1 MHEVRQSHVQQGSG
15 SPAAGGAS
23 AASAPTGPAAIG
35 EAATLALE
43 AEQHL
48 EAARRLRDVLRAHTG
63 IRTVSNTLAP
73 YDEIAI
79 HLDAAANR
87 CGLLERV
94 HPDPAVREAAERW
107 TQEISQFAT
116 QLSLDR
122 AVYDALSALDVT
134 TEDAATQH
142 YVARTLRD
150 FRRAGV
156 DRDPAT
162 RARVQALN
170 DELTLV
176 GQEFARNIQSD
187 RRTVSLQPS
196 ELEGLPADYIAA
208 HPAGADGRV
217 VLTTDYPDY
226 VPFMSYAKSGA
237 AREAMYRAF
246 RWRGVPE
253 NLGVLDRMLARRH
266 ELATLLGYRSW
277 AHYITEDK
285 MIATDTAATEFVQR
299 IAGIAASRAQADY
312 AMLLARKQQDEP
324 AASEVFDWEKDYYD
338 ERVRAERFKV
348 DSQAMRPYFQYE
360 RVKQGVLN
368 ITAKLFGVTYR
379 RVEDAE
385 VWAPD
390 VETYD
395 ILENGVPLGRF
406 HLDMHPR
413 ADKYKHAAEFGI
425 RNGVVGRQLPE
436 AALVCNFPGG
446 VTSDLSLMEHDDVNT
461 FFHEFGHLLH
471 ALFAGR
477 QRWIGVG
484 GISTEW
490 DFVEAPSQMLE
501 EWAWD
506 ASVLRTFAHHHET
519 GEPIPEE
526 LVLRARRAREF
537 GKGIYVRQ
545 QMFYAMLSLRLHAN
559 DASGV
564 DTTATVRALQ
574 NEYSLFRYVDDT
586 FFQASFGHL
595 DGYSAIYYTYMWS
608 LVIAKDLFSRF
619 RPENLLEPEVAR
631 LYRTHVLE
639 AGGSAPAAE
648 LVQRFLGRPFSFAAY
663 ERWLNAG

>member
-1 MHEVRQSHVQQGSG
+1 LGRQ
-15 SPAAGGAS
+15 A
-23 AASAPTGPAAIG
+23 
-35 EAATLALE
+35 EA
-43 AEQHL
+43 HL
-48 EAARRLRDVLRAHTG
+48 EAARRLRDTLIAATEPHT
-63 IRTVSNTLAP
+63 IANTLEP

-79 HLDAAANR
+79 HLDAAANL

-94 HPDPAVREAAERW
+94 HPDAGVRAAAERW

-122 AVYDALSALDVT
+122 RVYDALAALDLGSADEPT
-134 TEDAATQH
+134 RH

-156 DRDPAT
+156 DRDAAT

-187 RRTVSLQPS
+187 RRTVALAPA

-208 HPAGADGRV
+208 HPPGADGRV

-226 VPFMSYAKSGA
+226 VPFMSYARSGR

-246 RWRGVPE
+246 RSRAVPS
-253 NLGVLDRMLARRH
+253 NLAVLDRMLARRH

-285 MIATDTAATEFVQR
+285 MIATDTAAIEFVER
-299 IAGIAASRAQADY
+299 IAGIAAARAAAD
-312 AMLLARKQQDEP
+312 AALLLERKRQDEP
-324 AASEVFDWEKDYYD
+324 GATEVFDWEKDYYD
-338 ERVRAERFKV
+338 ERVRAERFQV
-348 DSQAMRPYFQYE
+348 DSQAMRPYFPYE
-360 RVKQGVLN
+360 RVKEGVLAV
-368 ITAKLFGVTYR
+368 TAELFGVTYR
-379 RVEDAE
+379 RVEDAG
-385 VWAPD
+385 VWAAD

-395 ILENGVPLGRF
+395 VLENGELLGRF

-413 ADKYKHAAEFGI
+413 DDKYKHAAEFGI
-425 RNGVVGRQLPE
+425 RNGVAGRQLPE

-446 VTSDLSLMEHDDVNT
+446 TPGDPGLMEHDDVNT

-471 ALFAGR
+471 SLFAGR

-506 ASVLRTFAHHHET
+506 PAVLRTFAHHHQT
-519 GEPIPEE
+519 GEPIPDE
-526 LVLRARRAREF
+526 LVLRARRARDF

-545 QMFYAMLSLRLHAN
+545 QMFYAMLSLRLHAE
-559 DASGV
+559 DAVGL
-564 DTTATVRALQ
+564 DTTAVVRALQ
-574 NEYSLFRYVDDT
+574 NEFSMFRYVEDT

-619 RPENLLEPEVAR
+619 DSKRMLAPEVAR
-631 LYRTHVLE
+631 AYRTHVLE

>member
-1 MHEVRQSHVQQGSG
+1 MRQARPVQQGTG
-15 SPAAGGAS
+15 PAGGAGAPAPPDVVAERS
-23 AASAPTGPAAIG
+23 EATSLAGDAAA
-35 EAATLALE
+35 
-43 AEQHL
+43 HL
-48 EAARRLRDVLRAHTG
+48 EAARRLREVLQSQTG
-63 IRTVSNTLAP
+63 PRTVTNTLVP

-79 HLDAAANR
+79 HVDAAANR

-94 HPDPAVREAAERW
+94 HPDPAVREAAEKW
-107 TQEISQFAT
+107 TQEMSQFAT

-122 AVYDALSALDVT
+122 AVYDALSTLDVT
-134 TEDAATQH
+134 AEDEATQH

-156 DRDPAT
+156 DRDPAV
-162 RARVQALN
+162 RARVQDLN
-170 DELTLV
+170 DELTLI

-187 RRTVSLQPS
+187 RRTVSLLPS
-196 ELEGLPADYIAA
+196 ELDGLPADYIVA

-217 VLTTDYPDY
+217 VVTTDYPDY

-237 AREAMYRAF
+237 ARERMYRAF
-246 RWRGVPE
+246 RSRAVPA
-253 NLGVLDRMLARRH
+253 NLDVLDRMLARRH
-266 ELATLLGYRSW
+266 ELAGLLGYRSW

-285 MIATDTAATEFVQR
+285 MIASDTAANEFVQR
-299 IAGIAASRAQADY
+299 IAAIAASRAGADY
-312 AMLLARKQQDEP
+312 EMLLSRKQEDDP
-324 AASEVFDWEKDYYD
+324 GAIEVFDWEKDYYD
-338 ERVRAERFKV
+338 ERVRAEHFQV
-348 DSQAMRPYFQYE
+348 DSQAMRPYFPYE
-360 RVKQGVLN
+360 RVKQGVLDV
-368 ITAKLFGVTYR
+368 TAKLFGVTYQ
-379 RVEDAE
+379 RVEDAS

-395 ILENGVPLGRF
+395 ILEDGVRLGRF

-413 ADKYKHAAEFGI
+413 DDKYKHAAEFGI
-425 RNGVVGRQLPE
+425 RNGIRGRQLPE

-446 VTSDLSLMEHDDVNT
+446 VAGDPGLMEHDDVNT

-477 QRWIGVG
+477 QRWIGIG

-506 ASVLRTFAHHHET
+506 ASVLRTFALHHET

-526 LVLRARRAREF
+526 LVQRARRAREF

-545 QMFYAMLSLRLHAN
+545 QMFYARLSLQLHGGDPSRL
-559 DASGV
+559 
-564 DTTATVRALQ
+564 DTTAVVRELQ
-574 NEYSLFRYVDDT
+574 NETSMFRFIEDT
-586 FFQASFGHL
+586 HFQASFGHL
-595 DGYSAIYYTYMWS
+595 EGYSAIYYTYMWS

-619 RPENLLEPEVAR
+619 RPENLFEPDVAR
-631 LYRTHVLE
+631 AYRTHVLE
-639 AGGSAPAAE
+639 AGGSAPAAT
-648 LVQRFLGRPFSFAAY
+648 LVERFLGRPFSFAAY
-663 ERWLNAG
+663 ERWLNAS

>member
-1 MHEVRQSHVQQGSG
+1 MHDGRPVLQTPG
-15 SPAAGGAS
+15 PAGGPG
-23 AASAPTGPAAIG
+23 APAPPATQPLAG
-35 EAATLALE
+35 DAEALGRQAE
-43 AEQHL
+43 AHL
-48 EAARRLRDVLRAHTG
+48 EAARRLRETLTAATEPHT
-63 IRTVSNTLAP
+63 IANTLEP

-79 HLDAAANR
+79 HLDAAANL

-94 HPDPAVREAAERW
+94 HPDAGVRAAAERW

-122 AVYDALSALDVT
+122 KVYDALAALDLGNADEPT
-134 TEDAATQH
+134 RH

-156 DRDPAT
+156 DRDAAT

-187 RRTVSLQPS
+187 RRTVALAPA

-208 HPAGADGRV
+208 HPPGADGRV

-226 VPFMSYAKSGA
+226 VPFMSYARSGR

-246 RWRGVPE
+246 RSRAVPS
-253 NLGVLDRMLARRH
+253 NLAVLDRMLARRH

-285 MIATDTAATEFVQR
+285 MIATDTAAIEFVER
-299 IAGIAASRAQADY
+299 IAGIAAARAAAD
-312 AMLLARKQQDEP
+312 AALLLERKRQDEP
-324 AASEVFDWEKDYYD
+324 GATEVFDWEKDYYD
-338 ERVRAERFKV
+338 ERVRAERFQV
-348 DSQAMRPYFQYE
+348 DSQAMRPYFPYE
-360 RVKQGVLN
+360 RVKEGVLAV
-368 ITAKLFGVTYR
+368 TAKLFGVTYHR
-379 RVEDAE
+379 IEDAG
-385 VWAPD
+385 VWAAD

-395 ILENGVPLGRF
+395 VLENGELLGRF

-413 ADKYKHAAEFGI
+413 DDKYKHAAEFGI
-425 RNGVVGRQLPE
+425 RNGVGGRQLPE
-436 AALVCNFPGG
+436 AVLVCNFPGG
-446 VTSDLSLMEHDDVNT
+446 TPGDPGLMEHDDVNT

-471 ALFAGR
+471 SLFAGR

-506 ASVLRTFAHHHET
+506 PAVLRTFAHHYQT
-519 GEPIPEE
+519 GEPIPDE
-526 LVLRARRAREF
+526 LVLRARRARDF

-545 QMFYAMLSLRLHAN
+545 QMFYAMLSLRLHAE
-559 DASGV
+559 DAVGL
-564 DTTATVRALQ
+564 DTTAAVRALQ
-574 NEYSLFRYVDDT
+574 NEFSMFRYVEDT

-619 RPENLLEPEVAR
+619 DPTRMLAPEVAR
-631 LYRTHVLE
+631 AYRTHVLE